1 MGFWANYKP
10 EDYDTVFD
18 CSDGDHTLT
27 IVKVEPKQSKNN
39 NDMIEVSFKVDN
51 IGVYYVERYTDN
63 EYFNKII
70 TRFFDAFG
78 IPRGNFTFKSWF
90 GKQAQGHFIH
100 KEETYTG
107 KDGQQKTINKAR
119 LQYLAVPDKE
129 SNGYESYQSAAE
141 DAPSEPTAQE
151 TAGASAAF
159 DKKTAKPSPM
169 TKETADELNKMFES
183 GQFTQE
189 EAIAYY
195 ALYHNGEVAADAL
208 LWKVRKEYTTRL
220 NKNNDKAQNEMPIF

>member
-1 MGFWANYKP
+1 MGFWNNYTP

-51 IGVYYVERYTDN
+51 IGVYYIERYTDN
-63 EYFNKII
+63 EYFNKIM

-90 GKQAQGHFIH
+90 GRQAQGRFVH
-100 KEETYTG
+100 KEETFAG
-107 KDGQQKTINKAR
+107 KDGQPKTVNKAR
-119 LQYLAVPDKE
+119 LQYLAVSDKE
-129 SNGYESYQSAAE
+129 SDGYDSYQNPAPAA
-141 DAPSEPTAQE
+141 PTERE
-151 TAGASAAF
+151 TAGAAAAF
-159 DKKTAKPSPM
+159 DKTQPAKPSPM
-169 TKETADELNKMFES
+169 TKTTADELNKMFES

-189 EAIAYY
+189 ETIAYY
-195 ALYHNGEVAADAL
+195 NQYHNGETAADDL
-208 LWKVRKEYTTRL
+208 LWKVRKEYMTRL
-220 NKNNDKAQNEMPIF
+220 QSKGNKAQSEMPIF